1 MQNYATYIPIFKG
14 KSLFY
19 HTLQLPFLGISAGG
33 VPFSSSED
41 ESNLFFDAIDRFLVT
56 LIGESRESSSF
67 LLDSLKG
74 EFGTIGL
81 NENKL
86 LVSMWGHNFKRRIF
100 NFQSFAILD
109 ILREI
114 FNVNC
119 LRKL

>member
-1 MQNYATYIPIFKG
+1 M
-14 KSLFY
+14 L
-19 HTLQLPFLGISAGG
+19 LPFLVISAGG

-86 LVSMWGHNFKRRIF
+86 LISMWGHNFKLKD
-100 NFQSFAILD
+100 FQSFAILN
-109 ILREI
+109 ILRAWEI
-114 FNVNC
+114 NFNVNC